1 MTLARF
7 LVASGLAL
15 GALAAPGLASAQAPA
30 PRPIIPGLPVPVF
43 VPPNWPP
50 PTVPAGPIGG
60 PNPLPSTSPPAT
72 PGSYDAQGQL
82 SLGFLQAESAQIL
95 RELVAA
101 LPTESRAKVDG
112 IPLLFDNQTGEVNA
126 FAGCENGAAFM
137 AITAPLMRAMGH
149 ISEAKAADE
158 LFGTQRVSRYTRL
171 AADSLGANGPVPAPP
186 PGFYSPAEALD
197 ARKLAR
203 QRDVY
208 DEMVAFVLGHELAH
222 HYLGHTGCA
231 NGTPSR
237 GLDPARL
244 GRIVTT
250 IVSPLNQFNET
261 GADTAGVDNLLEMGS
276 RRAGRAPMTEM
287 GGVLTLEFFGSME
300 QMSPTSVALGILR
313 THPHPRVRIPLIQS
327 TAQRWRSGQGRGG
340 STQGGWPFPLPIPFP
355 IPGR

>member
-1 MTLARF
+1 MNLARL

-15 GALAAPGLASAQAPA
+15 GALAAPGLASAQAQP

-50 PTVPAGPIGG
+50 ATVPAGP
-60 PNPLPSTSPPAT
+60 NPGSPGVPSTSTPPT
-72 PGSYDAQGQL
+72 PGSFDNQGQL
-82 SLGFLQAESAQIL
+82 TVGFLQAESAQIL

-101 LPTESRAKVDG
+101 LPDGSRAKVDG

-137 AITAPLMRAMGH
+137 AITLPLMRAMGH

-158 LFGTQRVSRYTRL
+158 LYGTQRVSTYTRL
-171 AADSLGANGPVPAPP
+171 AAESLGKQGPVPDPP
-186 PGFYSPAEALD
+186 PGFYSPNEAMD
-197 ARKLAR
+197 PRKLSR

-208 DEMVAFVLGHELAH
+208 DEMVGFVLGHELAH

-261 GADTAGVDNLLEMGS
+261 GSDTAGVENLLEMGS
-276 RRAGRAPMTEM
+276 RRQGRAPITEM
-287 GGVLTLEFFGSME
+287 GAVLTLEFFGGME
-300 QMSPTSVALGILR
+300 QMSPATAVLGILR
-313 THPHPRVRIPLIQS
+313 THPHPRLRIPLIQQ
-327 TAQRWRSGQGRGG
+327 TAQRWRAGHKGG